1 MWGARSDVTRRLW
14 ISRLGAEVCRF
25 PLGRGRGR
33 GSGWRGLSTSD
44 RGLDGLP
51 HFVCLCT
58 VGVMQGEQRV
68 GGFLSGIRN
77 GEDVGGGPQVPPAQT
92 FLPVL
97 TGLNLSLN
105 KERRHF
111 RAPSSFPGGHWRNL
125 WGDRHRLRLEHR
137 GRQKKSGLPLWH
149 PLPPAISDRRQ

>member
-1 MWGARSDVTRRLW
+1 VDFSARAWRFAASLW
-14 ISRLGAEVCRF
+14 VGDAVADQVGEVY
-25 PLGRGRGR
+25 PHLIA
-33 GSGWRGLSTSD
+33 
-44 RGLDGLP
+44 GLDGLP

-77 GEDVGGGPQVPPAQT
+77 GEDVGGGPQDPPAQT

-149 PLPPAISDRRQ
+149 PSLRAISDRRQ